1 MNAKSCT
8 PPYMKLST
16 LFIALFL
23 TAQVVGQPVQTIKRL
38 LKDKNFVALNSYIV
52 KPQKSNVDF
61 GWETLRTIVG
71 DYQEGIIKIEENVP
85 ANDGTGGS
93 FINNYRAYLLAD
105 KNKLFY
111 YKFIK
116 TVYKDKGSE
125 QWQKCEE
132 TIDSLNETAGYF
144 SFKNFFKQ
152 TYGDTLNHYDLFL
165 TSIVYGSHCGIAGV
179 NPEYMEQLNL
189 LLQDD
194 NVDIIRQWLKSANA
208 EKQLYAIKGYRIL
221 VNQGYKLTDEEKRI
235 ISVVEQKKGS
245 VSTCSGCIYMDMT
258 FQDVVSEINAI
269 PSEYLKPEKTSSPN
283 IIFKQ
288 KKSQTVNT
296 SSYWWTSVFGIAAA
310 LLILYFVRRTKKG
323 GVQHR

>member
-1 MNAKSCT
+1 
-8 PPYMKLST
+8 MKLST

-23 TAQVVGQPVQTIKRL
+23 TAQVIGQPVQKIKQL

-52 KPQKSNVDF
+52 KPQKSNVNF

-85 ANDGTGGS
+85 TNDGTGGS

-105 KNKLFY
+105 KNKIFY

-125 QWQKCEE
+125 QWQKNEE
-132 TIDSLNETAGYF
+132 TIDSLNETTEYF
-144 SFKNFFKQ
+144 SFENFFKQ

-208 EKQLYAIKGYRIL
+208 EKQLYALKGYRIL

-258 FQDVVSEINAI
+258 FQDVVSEIKAI

-283 IIFKQ
+283 MIFKK
-288 KKSQTVNT
+288 KKSQTVKT
-296 SSYWWTSVFGIAAA
+296 SSYWWTSIFVIAVA
-310 LLILYFVRRTKKG
+310 LLIQYFVRRTKKG
-323 GVQHR
+323 GVQQ